1 MSYKIYIEKNVE
13 IPPGKVELLTIG
25 GKVAAPTF
33 TGIGDSNTRL
43 ADAKALVSAC
53 ATSIKKTVGLSV
65 TPGIYFVYRGVAVG
79 GLQRGLGGF
88 SSKPLTVKNKSI
100 DPGIIKD
107 DADFARLTG
116 LVPMQVKLGKK
127 GRTDDTSS
135 IPLSLNQG
143 SYKIAKI
150 EDVGNAK
157 SYLCC
162 GTSNRNLSWE
172 DAAIPTGK
180 SLCTFLG
187 DTTNPYLADWDLVL
201 VGVTKASIKD
211 DSTLR
216 CFKVIDAGGAG
227 PHNLLPQWLADC
239 LKTQKVPLISHV
251 TQHGPESL
259 YCGNDITQS
268 DEEFLVLTL
277 SADSA
282 SGVTHK
288 VINQDS
294 SDLEGT
300 MPWDKAISYIGANF
314 GNYFSYKF
322 SAFSGKG
329 DSKPTDYSTPI
340 DELNGTLTG

>member
-1 MSYKIYIEKNVE
+1 MSHKIYIERNADN
-13 IPPGKVELLTIG
+13 PPAKIELLTIG
-25 GKVAAPTF
+25 GDVASPTF
-33 TGIGDSNTRL
+33 AGIGDSNTRL

-53 ATSIKKTVGLSV
+53 AASIKNGVGLSV

-100 DPGIIKD
+100 DPGTIKD
-107 DADFARLTG
+107 NADFARLTG
-116 LVPMQVKLGKK
+116 LVPLQIKLGKK
-127 GRTDDTSS
+127 GRPDDTSS
-135 IPLSLNQG
+135 IPLSRNQA
-143 SYKIAKI
+143 SYRIVKI
-150 EDVGNAK
+150 EDAGNAK

-201 VGVTKASIKD
+201 VGVTKASIKN

-216 CFKVIDAGGAG
+216 CFKVTDAGGAG
-227 PHNLLPQWLADC
+227 PHNLLPQWLADS
-239 LKTQKVPLISHV
+239 LKNQKVPLISHV

-259 YCGNDITQS
+259 YCGNDITQP

-277 SADSA
+277 PANSA

-300 MPWDKAISYIGANF
+300 TPWDKASAYVSANF
-314 GNYFSYKF
+314 GDYFSYKF
-322 SAFSGKG
+322 VAFSGKG
-329 DSKPTDYSTPI
+329 DSKPADYSTPI
-340 DELNGTLTG
+340 DELNGTLID